1 MTIRTL
7 SIAAKPTLAHDIRQR
22 IVEDLKEVLLKLAE
36 AGEIESSVI
45 IFKRMGDGWSDRR
58 SGSLNF
64 PDSIGRLEIVKQAWI
79 AEYLRQE

>member
-1 MTIRTL
+1 MTIRKL
-7 SIAAKPTLAHDIRQR
+7 SIAAKPTLAQGIRQR
-22 IVEDLKEVLLKLAE
+22 IVEDLKEVLKLAE

-45 IFKRMGDGWSDRR
+45 IFKRMGDGWSDRL
-58 SGSLNF
+58 SGLLHF